1 MSDTI
6 NNDVQPQTDD
16 LSINNLPDTTPP
28 PSADPVQT
36 QAAQG
41 GDASSQPTP
50 TTEPTVSQPAEQTQ
64 VAQPAPVYVDAKQL
78 AAEMARQSQ
87 ANQPVAPALTQEQI
101 DDILQN
107 FTIGDTEV
115 ENFLNPDTSLADKAK
130 MLKQFIQRGVENA
143 VARSN
148 VIARSTMEKFYREE
162 FVPVQSKISYD
173 SAMSSRN
180 AFYQEYPGFEPYADA
195 VSLVAKSAMSNPEV
209 AKMSP
214 DKALSYVAEQTT
226 ALLRKTI
233 PNFDP
238 KVKTDNVATSPVNT
252 GSAVPK
258 ATPSSF
264 SSSTRVITTPSNGA
278 LPSSVLRDADVFGD
292 EGLQ

>member
-1 MSDTI
+1 MSDTT
-6 NNDVQPQTDD
+6 NNDVQNQPDD
-16 LSINNLPDTTPP
+16 LSINNLNDTTPL
-28 PSADPVQT
+28 PSADPAQT
-36 QAAQG
+36 QAAEG
-41 GDASSQPTP
+41 GDVPSKPASTP
-50 TTEPTVSQPAEQTQ
+50 EPTVTPPTEPAQ
-64 VAQPAPVYVDAKQL
+64 AAPVYVDAKQL
-78 AAEMARQSQ
+78 AAEIAKQ
-87 ANQPVAPALTQEQI
+87 NQQPTAPTITQEQI
-101 DDILQN
+101 DEVLKN

-115 ENFLNPDTSLADKAK
+115 ENFLSPDTPLADKAK
-130 MLKQFIQRGVENA
+130 MLKLFIQRGVENA

-214 DKALSYVAEQTT
+214 EKALSYVAEQTT

-238 KVKTDNVATSPVNT
+238 KVKVDNTATSPVNT

-278 LPSSVLRDADVFGD
+278 LPSSSSHDADVFGD